1 MNIVTLDFETY
12 WAKDYTLT
20 NLSSIEYIN
29 DPRFEAISVA
39 IKINNEPTT
48 VVFGEDQ
55 IRERL
60 ESINWRAHA
69 AVAHNGNEFDF
80 PILVWKFDCHPA
92 LFIDTAAL
100 WRPKRQSIDGVS
112 LKALSTAFGLTTKDN
127 TILISTQG
135 KRYVDLDLNEMRDMA
150 RYNKI
155 DVDNCYELL
164 RRLRSWTPKHEFALS
179 DMTARMFCYPR
190 LEADT
195 ELLESTLAQV
205 AVDKRAVLESVCEI
219 LGVVDIED
227 AKAQLM
233 SQPKFAAVLRSLGV
247 EPATKISKTTGRETL
262 ALAKSDQEFLALL
275 EHPDPKIQTVA
286 AARIDAKS
294 TLLET
299 RLQTMLAC
307 ARAMNGAMPIPLAYH
322 SATTGRW
329 GGRIYNCFTGD
340 TEVLTPDGWRSFE
353 SWTANPSPI
362 MQWWPEGRLSF
373 EATPGVLVADYHGD
387 VVDIE
392 AVCVSCTVT
401 PDHRMV
407 SAPLRAGE
415 APKERTAGWV
425 ASHSGLD
432 RIPASG
438 VWGGSSDELVGEAA
452 VRLAVALSA
461 DGYVTGH
468 KVRVGLRRPRKIERM
483 KQLLDTA
490 GCRYKIETK
499 APQPGH
505 TGEHDT
511 VCYVVDRPRLGKG
524 FGPWVLS
531 LSRTELDALVDE
543 LRHWDGQR
551 HHKSGSL
558 CFWTSDTEQAG
569 WVQTALALSGVVS
582 TIRTYPS
589 RKPGHKD
596 KILVYARSEQFTS
609 IDTARHI
616 TKKAHN
622 GPVYCASVESSYI
635 MIRRNNKVS
644 VVGQCQN
651 LPRIPRD
658 KAGEIIHKP
667 TNALRMSLR
676 APKGHAVVV
685 SDLSGIELRV
695 NHYLWNV
702 RSTQELYEQDPQ
714 ADLYKEFAAALY
726 AKDKDAVTKDERQ
739 LAKVAQ
745 LGLGFGAGAK
755 TFRKVAKL
763 MGGVDL
769 DEEES
774 ARVVAAWRAKYVD
787 IVRGWKNCDR
797 LVNAMYSAVTYSPDP
812 RGLVETTT
820 PFEVRLPSGRSLHY
834 PNLRL
839 QYNNDTDKQEMVYGF
854 GKNTSKVYAGLADE
868 NIVQAIARDVIAYH
882 ALEIR
887 RQTGYAPAH
896 MVHDELVYVAPE
908 SEAPALLDEV
918 NKIMRKPPAW
928 LPGIVLYSE
937 GDIAPCY
944 GEAK

>member
-12 WAKDYTLT
+12 WTKDYTLT
-20 NLSSIEYIN
+20 KLSSIEYIN
-29 DPRFEAISVA
+29 DPRFEAISGA
-39 IKINNEPTT
+39 IKIGNGQTT

-60 ESINWRAHA
+60 KSINWRTHA

-80 PILVWKFDCHPA
+80 PILVWKFDCHPS

-100 WRPKRQSIDGVS
+100 WRPKHQSVGGVS
-112 LKALSTAFGLTTKDN
+112 LKTLSQAHGLKEKN
-127 TILISTQG
+127 GTILINTQG

-150 RYNKI
+150 VYNRD

-164 RRLRSWTPKHEFALS
+164 RRLRPWTPEYEFALS
-179 DMTARMFCYPR
+179 DMTARMFCYPQ

-275 EHPDPKIQTVA
+275 EHPDPKVQAIA

-322 SATTGRW
+322 AATTGRW
-329 GGRIYNCFTGD
+329 GGR
-340 TEVLTPDGWRSFE
+340 VW
-353 SWTANPSPI
+353 NP
-362 MQWWPEGRLSF
+362 
-373 EATPGVLVADYHGD
+373 
-387 VVDIE
+387 
-392 AVCVSCTVT
+392 
-401 PDHRMV
+401 
-407 SAPLRAGE
+407 
-415 APKERTAGWV
+415 
-425 ASHSGLD
+425 
-432 RIPASG
+432 
-438 VWGGSSDELVGEAA
+438 
-452 VRLAVALSA
+452 
-461 DGYVTGH
+461 
-468 KVRVGLRRPRKIERM
+468 
-483 KQLLDTA
+483 
-490 GCRYKIETK
+490 
-499 APQPGH
+499 
-505 TGEHDT
+505 
-511 VCYVVDRPRLGKG
+511 
-524 FGPWVLS
+524 
-531 LSRTELDALVDE
+531 
-543 LRHWDGQR
+543 
-551 HHKSGSL
+551 
-558 CFWTSDTEQAG
+558 
-569 WVQTALALSGVVS
+569 
-582 TIRTYPS
+582 
-589 RKPGHKD
+589 
-596 KILVYARSEQFTS
+596 
-609 IDTARHI
+609 
-616 TKKAHN
+616 
-622 GPVYCASVESSYI
+622 
-635 MIRRNNKVS
+635 
-644 VVGQCQN
+644 QN

-676 APKGHAVVV
+676 APKGYAVVV

-726 AKDKDAVTKDERQ
+726 GKDKADVTKDERQ

-774 ARVVAAWRAKYVD
+774 ARVVAAWRAKYID

-812 RGLVETTT
+812 RGLVETTA
-820 PFEVRLPSGRSLHY
+820 PFEVRLPSGRSLYY

-854 GKNTSKVYAGLADE
+854 GKNTSKVYAGLMTENCVAEGTLVFTARGWLPIKDVSADDLVHDGVE
-868 NIVQAIARDVIAYH
+868 FVQHAGLVYKSVQSCLHVNGVWMTPDHKVLTTDGWKEASQLQRPHGAAFWVPDSGWPEPFRRQEVAMDGEVRLRCADYWNADRVGQSSPSRTAAKLRVHDPRHHSQSAPNAWHDEAPGICGMAVNAGSLQITFAQGVEKLRRAWDRGVRPLAKIIRELLGGYGANILARVGVGPHQQRRPVFAAELPVDYAQSELQEQARRSFGKCARDIQAVRHQQVDAVLPTCERVPPRAAHNTAFAHKPVYDIMNCGPRHRFVVLGEDGPFVVHNCVQAIARDVIAYH

-918 NKIMRKPPAW
+918 NKIMRKPPSW
-928 LPGIVLYSE
+928 LSGIVLYSE